1 MHPFEHKIASYIS
14 EHRLA
19 SPGDR
24 IITGLS
30 GGADSVAL
38 TAVLSALGYECI
50 AVHCNYHLRGDES
63 ERDERFARD
72 IAGRLGCTFI
82 RADFHPSGSG
92 IEEQCRQMRYDLF
105 EQIMLSHDARVTAV
119 GHHREDNIETFI
131 HNALRGG
138 ASVRGL
144 KAMLPRR
151 DNIIRPLLDVSRAEI
166 EAYLTARNIG
176 WITDSSNLSN
186 DYTRN
191 RLRNIVMP
199 AIRQVEPDAD
209 ARMSATIARLRDN
222 YAMLGDYVSLLID
235 RYADGDNRLNISRFV
250 TSVPHPDTALFEVLN
265 AMYANGNTRLSTR
278 QIADIIEASD
288 KEEARLFEL
297 GDGLTLVVER
307 GFIEPLQPLAASMTF
322 RLADG
327 LSGHLATENLIPS
340 QFNPRRDPDTIY
352 IDMDTVGHDAMATL
366 RPARPADRIEP
377 FGMHGSRP
385 VAEIYHDAHLT
396 LNQRRRQ
403 LVLEC
408 GGHIIWV
415 VGLRA
420 SRHYTV
426 TPSTTHIL
434 KLYKTND

>member
-1 MHPFEHKIASYIS
+1 MHPFEHKIASYIH

-24 IITGLS
+24 IIVGLS

-38 TAVLSALGYECI
+38 VSVLSALGYECV

-63 ERDERFARD
+63 DRDERYAHD
-72 IAGRLGCTFI
+72 IADRLGCTFI
-82 RADFHPSGSG
+82 CTDFHPSGSG

-105 EQIMLSHDARVTAV
+105 EQIMHSHDAHVIAV
-119 GHHREDNIETFI
+119 GHHREDNIETFM

-138 ASVRGL
+138 SSVRGL

-151 DNIIRPLLDVSRAEI
+151 DNIIRPLLDVSRDEI
-166 EAYLTARNIG
+166 EAYLTDCHIG

-199 AIRQVEPDAD
+199 AIRHVEPDAD
-209 ARMSATIARLRDN
+209 ARMSATITRLRDN
-222 YAMLGDYVSLLID
+222 YAMLGDYVAMLID
-235 RYADGDNRLNISRFV
+235 RYTDRANRLNISRFI
-250 TSVPHPDTALFEVLN
+250 SGVPHPGTALFEVLN
-265 AMYANGNTRLSTR
+265 TMYANGDARLSVR
-278 QIADIIEASD
+278 QIADIIEASG

-297 GDGLTLVVER
+297 GDGRTLVVER
-307 GFIEPLQPLAASMTF
+307 GFIEPLQPSVAPVTF
-322 RLADG
+322 RLTDG
-327 LSGHLATENLIPS
+327 LPGYIAADTIDPL
-340 QFNPRRDPDTIY
+340 QFNPSRDPDTIY
-352 IDMDTVGHDAMATL
+352 IDMTAVGADAMATL

-377 FGMHGSRP
+377 FGMRGSRS

-403 LVLEC
+403 LILEC
-408 GGHIIWV
+408 GGLIIWV

-420 SRHYTV
+420 SRHYKV
-426 TPSTTHIL
+426 SPSTTRIL
-434 KLYKTND
+434 KLYKTNG